1 MEFDPHIHHRR
12 SIRRRGQDYARAG
25 AYFITLC
32 AENRK
37 SIFGQIR
44 QETMQLYPLGH
55 AAVQCWETIPSH
67 FPHVRLDSFVVMPNH
82 LHGIL
87 FLDDSCQEPPLP
99 PNVPP
104 VWPPETKT
112 PSRTIGSIVR
122 GFKIGVTKWAKQHT
136 SIQAIWQR
144 DYFDRVLRDQEE
156 LVRARNYIA
165 NNPLQWAIDKDNPEC
180 RP

>member
-1 MEFDPHIHHRR
+1 MRIKGFDYTQP
-12 SIRRRGQDYARAG
+12 G
-25 AYFITLC
+25 AYFVTICTYQRAC
-32 AENRK
+32 ALGSIHNREIK
-37 SIFGQIR
+37 LNDFGHVVQKEWFRTAELR
-44 QETMQLYPLGH
+44 QNVHL
-55 AAVQCWETIPSH
+55 
-67 FPHVRLDSFVVMPNH
+67 FLDEFVVMPNH